1 MSYCMVLVTC
11 KKETEART
19 LASDIVHNRL
29 AACVQMNPVVSVY
42 TWDKQVQTEAETR
55 LVIKT
60 RTALYPALESFIQ
73 KRHSYEVPQ
82 IIQIPITRGLPAFLD
97 WIDQTTDDSPARN
110 PGIAN
115 MKNTPRL

>member
-11 KKETEART
+11 KNETEARS

-42 TWDKQVQTEAETR
+42 TWDGQVKTEAEIR

-73 KRHSYEVPQ
+73 KHHSYKVPQ
-82 IIQIPITRGLPAFLD
+82 ILQIPITSGLPAFLD
-97 WIDQTTDDSPARN
+97 WIDQTT
-110 PGIAN
+110 GE
-115 MKNTPRL
+115 